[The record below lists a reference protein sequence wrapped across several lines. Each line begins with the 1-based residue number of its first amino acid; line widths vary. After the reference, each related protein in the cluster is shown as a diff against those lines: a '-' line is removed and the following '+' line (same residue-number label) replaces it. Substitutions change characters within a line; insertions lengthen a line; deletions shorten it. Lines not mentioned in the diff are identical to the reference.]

1 MENEEHDLSD
11 VSTEYLCEVLKKR
24 HDSII
29 IVGVMFMDK
38 GRSQPT
44 FSFRGDIYTLYGLSY
59 KAFMEIKIMLDT
71 HASFQ
76 LYDADNGD
84 GSDEDDEEGRIDSD
98 M

>member
-1 MENEEHDLSD
+1 MDPEEHDLSD

-44 FSFRGDIYTLYGLSY
+44 FSFRGDIYTLHGLSY
-59 KAFMEIKIMLDT
+59 KAFASIKDMMDS
-71 HASFQ
+71 HASFE
-76 LYDADNGD
+76 LNE
-84 GSDEDDEEGRIDSD
+84 EDDEGRIIGDD